1 MKKLLLTA
9 LITLMLPGTAYAYW
23 DMYQDPAVEQTP
35 EQKELENIQ
44 QFFFEPPMSSEVKTK
59 EKIRDYD
66 SGMAEFGGEEIRSRG
81 TPLFKQMRI
90 KIQNYYR
97 TKAHEEMLEQKR
109 LEAEFLKKLEEE
121 EDYTSEDAI
130 EEMQEENLQN
140 FLDQMNKENKQKKE
154 KKKFN
159 FFKRDKSDSAA
170 DTSENKPEDNK
181 NPKDNTGKTE
191 AAVPAE
197 NKPAETPANDETM
210 KIKGGVKQVEAEK
223 EAILDCEVVNYL
235 DEEVEALGRP
245 VLRFPTQG
253 VKIVA
258 DRITYNTATNV
269 LKAFDNVEVTKDGNT
284 MYGDFF
290 QLNINEENVLMTNLK
305 ADQLNMTIYAE
316 KANAEDDLIV
326 LEKGKIASERN
337 YILHLQTRFMR
348 VRIDKMVIPEAA
360 QSHLDDMIGHTKVKV
375 IAKNIKVNAKD
386 DHETI
391 TVKDGS
397 VNLGDTKAFNF
408 KSFTVHTNKEHN
420 FVETNIPEFGSRSMI
435 GMFAGPGFVF
445 DAPFG
450 STIKVMPLV
459 NYRDEWGIGGG
470 LRYTSSTNRTDM
482 MYGSAKDVLA
492 IRGKQYLD
500 DKFMLQYGMN
510 SYMSDWWMGYR
521 MAKYLA
527 EAVYMDGVR
536 YPDFL
541 GKGKHLTF
549 KHRASFGYMH
559 DSDRNRYDE
568 KINSNQIGTTR
579 LKYMAQ
585 IMQSLYSYHN
595 NEKRLHM
602 DAGFLMQGSGAIYGT
617 GDTQFVGRIGPYLHT
632 QYKYWMQDIGYF
644 QSAYS
649 DQSPIPRYDAY
660 RYGKSNVYLREAL
673 RVNKYLTL
681 AYGTSINLSDDAPN
695 QKDMQE
701 SSFIVAVGPDD
712 FKVSFG
718 YDFVREQTYFTIQLA
733 LDTKGSSVEY
743 DRLEIQHPEKL
754 GQSKKY
760 VQPVVFPEDLP
771 KRPVKR
777 TFAQVINI
785 EDPNKEQI

>member
-1 MKKLLLTA
+1 
-9 LITLMLPGTAYAYW
+9 MLPGTAHAYW
-23 DMYQDPAVEQTP
+23 EMYQDPAVEQTP

-44 QFFFEPPMSSEVKTK
+44 QFFFESPINYEVKTK
-59 EKIRDYD
+59 EKIKDYD
-66 SGMAEFGGEEIRSRG
+66 AGFAEFGGEEIRSRG

-97 TKAHEEMLEQKR
+97 TKAHEEMIEQKR

-159 FFKRDKSDSAA
+159 FFKKNKSQNNEEAAA
-170 DTSENKPEDNK
+170 DKPSDTAEPKEKAGSPSENKTD
-181 NPKDNTGKTE
+181 E
-191 AAVPAE
+191 A
-197 NKPAETPANDETM
+197 PANEETM
-210 KIKGGVKQVEAEK
+210 KIKGGVKQVEAQK

-258 DRITYNTATNV
+258 DRLTYNTATNV

-290 QLNINEENVLMTNLK
+290 QLNINEENALMDNLK
-305 ADQLNMTIYAE
+305 ADQMNMTIYAE

-326 LEKGKIASERN
+326 LEKGKIASERS

-375 IAKNIKVNAKD
+375 IAKNIKIKATD

-420 FVETNIPEFGSRSMI
+420 FVETNIPEFGSRSRI

-445 DAPFG
+445 DTPFG

-470 LRYTSSTNRTDM
+470 LRYTSSTNRTEIAFICKVIDLLEV
-482 MYGSAKDVLA
+482 G
-492 IRGKQYLD
+492 GK
-500 DKFMLQYGMN
+500 
-510 SYMSDWWMGYR
+510 
-521 MAKYLA
+521 ACIITP
-527 EAVYMDGVR
+527 DGVLENPSYKKFR
-536 YPDFL
+536 QEIL
-541 GKGKHLTF
+541 EKCE
-549 KHRASFGYMH
+549 SFVNLP
-559 DSDRNRYDE
+559 SDAN
-568 KINSNQIGTTR
+568 
-579 LKYMAQ
+579 A
-585 IMQSLYSYHN
+585 
-595 NEKRLHM
+595 
-602 DAGFLMQGSGAIYGT
+602 LMQDLWIEVKG
-617 GDTQFVGRIGPYLHT
+617 
-632 QYKYWMQDIGYF
+632 
-644 QSAYS
+644 
-649 DQSPIPRYDAY
+649 
-660 RYGKSNVYLREAL
+660 
-673 RVNKYLTL
+673 NK
-681 AYGTSINLSDDAPN
+681 
-695 QKDMQE
+695 
-701 SSFIVAVGPDD
+701 
-712 FKVSFG
+712 
-718 YDFVREQTYFTIQLA
+718 
-733 LDTKGSSVEY
+733 
-743 DRLEIQHPEKL
+743 
-754 GQSKKY
+754 
-760 VQPVVFPEDLP
+760 
-771 KRPVKR
+771 
-777 TFAQVINI
+777 
-785 EDPNKEQI
+785 

>member
-1 MKKLLLTA
+1 MKKLLFTV
-9 LITLMLPGTAYAYW
+9 LITLMLPNAAHAYW

-35 EQKELENIQ
+35 EQKELESIQ
-44 QFFFEPPMSSEVKTK
+44 QFFFEPPINSEVKAK
-59 EKIRDYD
+59 EKIKDYD
-66 SGMAEFGGEEIRSRG
+66 SGMAEFGSEEIKGRG
-81 TPLFKQMRI
+81 TPLFKQLRI

-140 FLDQMNKENKQKKE
+140 FLDQINKEKKQQKE

-159 FFKRDKSDSAA
+159 LFKKDKTNNEEAPQA
-170 DTSENKPEDNK
+170 DKHAGKKPADDNPDKTETGVPPENKTDTAPES
-181 NPKDNTGKTE
+181 E
-191 AAVPAE
+191 
-197 NKPAETPANDETM
+197 ETM

-258 DRITYNTATNV
+258 DRLTYNTATNI

-290 QLNINEENVLMTNLK
+290 QLNINEENALITNLK
-305 ADQLNMTIYAE
+305 TDQLNMTIYAE

-326 LEKGKIASERN
+326 LEKGKIASERS
-337 YILHLQTRFMR
+337 YILRLQTRFL
-348 VRIDKMVIPEAA
+348 RIRPDRIVVPEAA
-360 QSHLDDMIGHTKVKV
+360 QSHFEDIVGHTKIKV
-375 IAKNIKVNAKD
+375 VAKTIKVNAKD

-391 TVKDGS
+391 SVKDGS
-397 VNLGDTKAFNF
+397 VHIGDIKAFNF

-420 FVETNIPEFGSRSMI
+420 FVETNIPEFGSRSRV
-435 GMFAGPGFVF
+435 GMFLGPGFVF
-445 DAPFG
+445 DAPLG
-450 STIKVMPLV
+450 STIKVMPLL
-459 NYRDEWGIGGG
+459 NYRDELGYGGA
-470 LRYTSSTNRTDM
+470 LRFTNSTNRTDM
-482 MYGSAKDVLA
+482 MYGSAKDIFVL
-492 IRGKQYLD
+492 RGKQYLD
-500 DKFMLQYGMN
+500 DKFMLQYGIN

-549 KHRASFGYMH
+549 KHRTSFGYMH
-559 DSDRNRYDE
+559 DTDLNTRGE
-568 KINSNQIGTTR
+568 KIRSNQIGTTR

-595 NEKRLHM
+595 NEKRLHL
-602 DAGFLMQGSGAIYGT
+602 DSGLLLQGSGSVYGT

-649 DQSPIPRYDAY
+649 DQSPIPRFDAY
-660 RYGKSNVYLREAL
+660 RYGRSNVYLREAL
-673 RVNKYLTL
+673 RVNKYLTV
-681 AYGTSINLSDDAPN
+681 AYGTSINLSGDSPN
-695 QKDMQE
+695 GKDLQE
-701 SSFIVAVGPDD
+701 SAFIFSVGPDD
-712 FKVSFG
+712 FKVNFG
-718 YDFVREQTYFTIQLA
+718 YDFIREQTYFTIQLA

-754 GQSKKY
+754 GKSKKY
-760 VQPVVFPEDLP
+760 VQPVVFPEDKP
-771 KRPVKR
+771 KQPVKR